1 MKILGMISG
10 TSFDGI
16 DYFVGDFAIDGPVI
30 TMTRIDAGSTRY
42 PDSLHAR
49 LVKALPPAATSALD
63 MCVID
68 TLVGQAFAQTAQEVA
83 ARNPGV
89 ELVVSHGQTI
99 YHWIDDSG
107 RAQGTLQMGNPS
119 WIAENTGLPVVSD
132 VRSRDVAVGGQGAPL
147 VSLLD
152 VLLLG
157 QSSRR
162 VGALNLGGISNIT
175 VAGGGEDPVAYD
187 IGPANALLDAVIQR
201 VTSGRL
207 SYDQDSAMARL
218 GEVNTEWLAEFLAE
232 PYYVQEPP
240 KSTGKELFNLDYV
253 ERITGPATEGRAPD
267 LLATLTELTC
277 VTVMNEVRA
286 LNLDVLYLAGGGTA
300 NPLMMERMKALS
312 GDTAVELMSTLGV
325 DPREKEPALFALIG
339 LLTIHGL
346 PGNVPSCTGAAGPR
360 ILGSI
365 TPGRGPLTLPP
376 IHSEPITQLV
386 IA

>member
-30 TMTRIDAGSTRY
+30 TMTRIDAGSMRY
-42 PDSLHAR
+42 PDSLHAK
-49 LVKALPPAATSALD
+49 LVKALPPAATSAFD

-68 TLVGQAFAQTAQEVA
+68 TLVGQAFARTAQEVA
-83 ARNPGV
+83 VRNPGV

-119 WIAENTGLPVVSD
+119 WIAERTGLPVVSD
-132 VRSRDVAVGGQGAPL
+132 VRSRDVVVGGQGAPL

-157 QSSRR
+157 QSNRR

-218 GEVNTEWLAEFLAE
+218 GKVNTKWLAEFLAE
-232 PYYVQEPP
+232 PYYAQEPP

-253 ERITGPATEGRAPD
+253 ERITGPATEGRGPD

-312 GDTAVELMSTLGV
+312 GSTAVELMSRLGV